1 MFLSFFARVRL
12 ARALSS
18 RSFALLWFGQTIS
31 ALGNGAFLTAMAW
44 QVLLLTGSSSL
55 MGVVLVAEMLP
66 QIAFLLLGGVIAD
79 RLPRRQVMLWS
90 DSGRF
95 LAVLVIALLGWT
107 HLVQFWQLAA
117 LSFFFGLVSSF
128 FSPAYQAIP
137 PQLVT
142 EEDLM
147 SANALTGLSQQVG
160 YLLGPLLGAACV
172 TLIGPPG
179 AFAFDGLTFL
189 LSAMCL
195 LAMRIPTETRTHEP
209 TTASGERSGASS
221 DSPSLS
227 LQTLTRDVREGL
239 DFVRNTPWLWVTI
252 IVSSG
257 VNIGFAGTLQV
268 TLPRLVHDTYGAS
281 VWLLGS
287 LTAVGA
293 LGSIIASVT
302 VGQMGQFPRRG
313 LIAYLA
319 ILIGSIAL
327 MIFALPLPR
336 PIEPAAASVAMLLVE
351 CGIGVFGILWLT
363 LLQERVPKDKLGR
376 ISSIEMLGSYSLLPV
391 GYLTI
396 GILAD
401 HFSPDRAFLIGGMIN
416 VILIVGG
423 LCFRDI
429 RQLN

>member
-1 MFLSFFARVRL
+1 MFLEFFGRVRL
-12 ARALSS
+12 VRALRS

-55 MGVVLVAEMLP
+55 MGVVLIAEMLP
-66 QIAFLLLGGVIAD
+66 QIALLLLGGVIAD
-79 RLPRRQVMLWS
+79 RFPRRQVLLWS

-95 LAVLVIALLGWT
+95 LAVMVIALLGWT
-107 HLVQFWQLAA
+107 HLMQFWQLVT

-137 PQLVT
+137 PHLVSS
-142 EEDLM
+142 EELT

-172 TLIGPPG
+172 TLTDTPG

-189 LSAMCL
+189 LSAACL
-195 LAMRIPTETRTHEP
+195 IAMRMPTEVGMCIAISAGDDLTGK
-209 TTASGERSGASS
+209 ASGFPPGGLRG
-221 DSPSLS
+221 LV
-227 LQTLTRDVREGL
+227 TDVREGL
-239 DFVRNTPWLWVTI
+239 SLVQNTRWLWVTI
-252 IVSSG
+252 VVSSV
-257 VNIGFAGTLQV
+257 VNIGFAGTAQV
-268 TLPRLVHDTYGAS
+268 ALPRLVHDTYGAG

-293 LGSIIASVT
+293 LGSIIASTV
-302 VGQMGQFPRRG
+302 VGQLGKFPRRG
-313 LIAYLA
+313 LVAYLA
-319 ILIGSIAL
+319 ILVGSIAL
-327 MIFALPLPR
+327 MIFALPLPHS
-336 PIEPAAASVAMLLVE
+336 IEPAAACIAMFLVE

-363 LLQERVPKDKLGR
+363 LLQERVPEEKLGR
-376 ISSIEMLGSYSLLPV
+376 ISSIEMLGSYSLLPI

-401 HFSPDRAFLIGGMIN
+401 HFSSGKVFLIGGLLN
-416 VILIVGG
+416 ALLIVGG
-423 LCFRDI
+423 LCLRDI
-429 RQLN
+429 RRLN